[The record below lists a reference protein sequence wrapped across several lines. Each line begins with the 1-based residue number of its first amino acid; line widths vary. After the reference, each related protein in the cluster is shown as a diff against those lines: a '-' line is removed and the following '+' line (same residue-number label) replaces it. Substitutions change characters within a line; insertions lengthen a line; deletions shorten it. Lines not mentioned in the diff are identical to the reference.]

1 MAGIIVGI
9 YGYQRSGKSL
19 IGYMISDS
27 YYMQGL
33 DVYTNVD
40 TSNFKKIKKLTDI
53 PVNNDPKVLWLD
65 EIQYY
70 LDSRLWKDNTKSSI
84 FFNSIGKQNILL
96 LLTTIRPDMVE
107 KRVRE
112 QQNYVIFAEN
122 LNSCFKYRLIDVYRE
137 KYRDIFLKK
146 DDRVFR
152 NIKYDSQK
160 VPDYVH
166 MDWKI

>member
-84 FFNSIGKQNILL
+84 FFNSIG
-96 LLTTIRPDMVE
+96 
-107 KRVRE
+107 
-112 QQNYVIFAEN
+112 
-122 LNSCFKYRLIDVYRE
+122 
-137 KYRDIFLKK
+137 
-146 DDRVFR
+146 
-152 NIKYDSQK
+152 
-160 VPDYVH
+160 
-166 MDWKI
+166 